1 MSEDPQQQNNTEREE
16 EAPPTRR
23 GREDGA
29 ATNGG
34 GRRASVEPDVVLDVS
49 QLEVER
55 ITLEVIDLQAHVS
68 VLAELANLVS
78 LSLGA
83 DGQLGMVKLEIEGV
97 KAQALLEVRL
107 EHVRAILEKALD
119 TIAEH
124 PEILETLGQTLSEVL
139 RETLGEARSTL
150 EDVLDGLEVGD
161 TVDEALR
168 GRLEEVRAS
177 LEDVLERQGGGE
189 GGAVRRA
196 AGGVGDAAR
205 QVDEAAG
212 RVTGGVQGAVGQ
224 TAQVAPG
231 EAQGEML
238 ATPSAERLAQE
249 LGVDLS
255 TVEGTGGGGRIT
267 VKDVRSAAQG
277 G

>member
-1 MSEDPQQQNNTEREE
+1 MSEDPQQQNTEQEE
-16 EAPPTRR
+16 QELARR
-23 GREDGA
+23 QRA
-29 ATNGG
+29 AGE
-34 GRRASVEPDVVLDVS
+34 EPDVLLDVS
-49 QLEVER
+49 QLEVES
-55 ITLEVIDLQAHVS
+55 ITLEVDDLRAHVS

-78 LSLGA
+78 LSVGA
-83 DGQLGMVKLEIEGV
+83 DVQLGRVKLEITGV
-97 KAQALLEVRL
+97 KAKALLEVRL

-124 PEILETLGQTLSEVL
+124 PEILETLGQALSEVV
-139 RETLGEARSTL
+139 RETLGGARSTL

-168 GRLEEVRAS
+168 GRLEEVSAS
-177 LEDVLERQGGGE
+177 LEGVLERQGGGE
-189 GGAVRRA
+189 GGAARRA
-196 AGGVGDAAR
+196 AGGLGDAAQ
-205 QVDEAAG
+205 QVGEATEQVA
-212 RVTGGVQGAVGQ
+212 GGVEGAVGQ
-224 TAQVAPG
+224 AADQVGQSAQVAPN
-231 EAQGEML
+231 EVQGEVR

-267 VKDVRSAAQG
+267 VKDVRGAAQG